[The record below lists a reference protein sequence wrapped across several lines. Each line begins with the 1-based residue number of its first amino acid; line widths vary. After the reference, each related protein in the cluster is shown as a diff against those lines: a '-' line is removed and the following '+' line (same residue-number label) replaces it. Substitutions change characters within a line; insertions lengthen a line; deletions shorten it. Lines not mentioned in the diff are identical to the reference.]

1 MTGGAARI
9 AAAEA
14 AGTLGLVV
22 AATGSIALDGR
33 LGYWLGAPFIAAM
46 HLAGLAVVV
55 WAFGRYSMAHFNP
68 AVTAA
73 FVLSGHLR
81 ARMAP
86 LYVGS
91 QAAGAVLGSLLVL
104 HAVGDYAG
112 IGANSPDAAHGPA
125 AHFAVEVLATA
136 LLMGVVLAVV
146 SMRRLGAWT
155 VAASIGGI
163 VALDVL
169 LFGSLSGASMNPIRS
184 LAPAIVSADPS
195 YMAHMWLY
203 ASAPPAGALAV
214 AAAYRARFSHR
225 ILRRI

>member
-1 MTGGAARI
+1 MRAAARI

-14 AGTLGLVV
+14 VGTFGLVV

-33 LGYWLGAPFIAAM
+33 AGYWLGPPFIAAM
-46 HLAGLAVVV
+46 HFAGLAVVV

-73 FVLSGHLR
+73 FVATGHLR

-86 LYVGS
+86 LYVGA

-112 IGANSPDAAHGPA
+112 IGANAPGGSYGPG
-125 AHFAVEVLATA
+125 AHFAAEVLATA
-136 LLMGVVLAVV
+136 LLVCVILAAV
-146 SMRRLGAWT
+146 SVRRLGAWA
-155 VAASIGGI
+155 VAASIGGV

-169 LFGSLSGASMNPIRS
+169 LFGGVSGASMNPTRS
-184 LAPAIVSADPS
+184 LAPALVSGDPA
-195 YMAHMWLY
+195 YLGHMWLY
-203 ASAPPAGALAV
+203 ASAPLAGALAA
-214 AAAYRARFSHR
+214 AAAYRARFSSR
-225 ILRRI
+225 VLRRI